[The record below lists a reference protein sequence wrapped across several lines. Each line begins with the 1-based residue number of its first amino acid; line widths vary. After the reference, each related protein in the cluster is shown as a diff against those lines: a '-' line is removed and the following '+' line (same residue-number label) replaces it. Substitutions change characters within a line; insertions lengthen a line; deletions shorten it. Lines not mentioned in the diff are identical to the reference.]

1 MAKIR
6 GPLFSMEGSGKL
18 GKTIIYSKNKGIKTA
33 KGYKVPYNP
42 DSDDQKDQRGFMAN
56 AVLAWKTD
64 GLTALDI
71 EAWNLFASIQKKTLS
86 GYNMFLRGWI
96 NGAKGGV
103 TWHPMWNCDIKD
115 PTHMSCDVYINYYT
129 NNEHRLRSGTSKRV
143 MLEPTSPTR
152 VDGKYK
158 YAISGL
164 EQNTKY
170 YFQIQPWYPG
180 LSERTGIYSFKTLPY
195 TPPPVDI
202 GSEAVDRTNSIG
214 DVHTL
219 IDKTNPANADGTITE
234 VEIYTN
240 TSYGNFKVGIFYQV
254 SENHFTTRSWVD
266 LGTPGKGYSKHV
278 VSLAVQEG
286 DYIGVCTGS
295 GSIDFDY
302 SGVGWWDIS
311 SDQIPCTNVEFSYD
325 AGFAVSVKGTG
336 IL

>member
-6 GPLFSMEGSGKL
+6 GPLFSMEGSGKIN
-18 GKTIIYSKNKGIKTA
+18 KSIIYSENKGIKTA
-33 KGYKVPYNP
+33 KRYKVPFNP
-42 DSDDQKDQRGFMAN
+42 DSDNQKDQRGFMAN

-64 GLTALDI
+64 GYTALDI
-71 EAWNLFASIQKKTLS
+71 EAWNLFASIQKKTLT
-86 GYNMFLRGWI
+86 GYNMFLREWI
-96 NGAKGGV
+96 NNTKAGL
-103 TWHPMWNCDIKD
+103 TWHPMWNCVIED

-129 NNEHRLRSGTSKRV
+129 NNEHRLRSGTSKYV
-143 MLEPTSPTR
+143 MLKSTAPTR

-158 YAISGL
+158 YPISGL
-164 EQNTKY
+164 EQNTRY
-170 YFQIQPWYPG
+170 YFYVGPWFPG

-219 IDKTNPANADGTITE
+219 VDETNPANASGTITE
-234 VEIYTN
+234 VEIYKYS
-240 TSYGNFKVGIFYQV
+240 SYGNIKVGIFHQV
-254 SENHFTTRSWVD
+254 AGNFLSTRSWVD
-266 LGTPGKGYSKHV
+266 LGTPPQGYSKHV

-286 DYIGVCTGS
+286 DYIGICTGS

-302 SGVGWWDIS
+302 SGTGWWDIG
-311 SDQIPCTNVEFSYD
+311 SDQIPCTNVEFTY
-325 AGFAVSVKGTG
+325 AANRAVSVKGTG